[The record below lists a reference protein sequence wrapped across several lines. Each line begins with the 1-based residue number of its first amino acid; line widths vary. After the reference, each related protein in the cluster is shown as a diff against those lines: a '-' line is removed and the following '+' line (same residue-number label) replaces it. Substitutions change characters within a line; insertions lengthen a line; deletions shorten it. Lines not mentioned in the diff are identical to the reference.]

1 MNQKQDS
8 RLDFPHIPLVRCICD
23 FLQAAT
29 MTHSTRL
36 LQSDD
41 FDAWR
46 PLWQQY
52 LDFYQT
58 DLDEAITLHTWHRI
72 IHPEQAD
79 MIGLG
84 VFVDGKLSGFTH
96 LVFHPNTWSAE
107 PCCYLEDLC
116 VDAQVRGQGLGRALI
131 NAAQDLAQQK
141 QCCRLYWVTTRD
153 NHTAQQLYNT
163 LAEQTDFIQ
172 YKIGL

>member
-1 MNQKQDS
+1 
-8 RLDFPHIPLVRCICD
+8 
-23 FLQAAT
+23 
-29 MTHSTRL
+29 MTHTTRL
-36 LQSDD
+36 LQSND

-58 DLDEAITLHTWHRI
+58 VLDEAITLHTWHRI
-72 IHPEQAD
+72 IHPEHAD
-79 MIGLG
+79 MMGLG

-116 VDAQVRGQGLGRALI
+116 VAAQVRGQGLGRALI

>member
-1 MNQKQDS
+1 M
-8 RLDFPHIPLVRCICD
+8 HD
-23 FLQAAT
+23 FLQAAA
-29 MTHSTRL
+29 MTPTTRL

-41 FDAWR
+41 FAAWR

-58 DLDEAITLHTWHRI
+58 DLDETVTQHTWQRLTD
-72 IHPEQAD
+72 PTQTD
-79 MIGLG
+79 MLGLG
-84 VFVDGKLSGFTH
+84 VFMEGRLSGFTH

-131 NAAQDLAQQK
+131 QAAQDLAQQK
-141 QCCRLYWVTTRD
+141 RCCRLYWVTARD
-153 NHTAQQLYNT
+153 NHTAQRLYNT